1 MRSHTRRAL
10 EHCLLSAGTLF
21 LAGYSSA
28 ALAQTNI
35 LTYHNDNARTGQ
47 NLSETILTPQ
57 NVNSSSFGKLFTVP
71 MDGKVDAQPL
81 QMSAVPIPGHGSS
94 NVVFAATE
102 HDSVYAFDAE
112 NGTVYWQ
119 VSLLKAG
126 ETPSDNRGCGQVT
139 PEIGV
144 TATPVI
150 DPGTGPHGT
159 IYLVAMSKDAS
170 GNYYQRLHA
179 LDITTGAEELGGP
192 VAIQATY
199 PGTGDNSSNGQVIFD
214 PKEYKSRPGLL
225 LLNGIV
231 YTSWGSH
238 CDIRPYTG
246 WIIGYN
252 STTLQQAGVFNFAPN
267 GNDAALWNSGGGPAA
282 DALGN
287 IFVSV
292 GNGSFDATLN
302 AQGFPSRGDFGNAF
316 VKLTPQ
322 NGSLVATDYWTMNN
336 TADESNHDVDLGS
349 GGIMV
354 LPDMLDANGAVR
366 HLAVG
371 AGKDGNLWVL
381 DRDNMGKYN
390 SQANVTVYQE
400 LTGALPGGIWGN
412 PAYFN
417 GHVYFG
423 PVGDAIRAF
432 QLNSARLSTSPVST
446 TTTSLPY
453 PGATPS
459 ISANGASDAIL
470 WAVENSNPAVLHAY
484 DANDLTSELYN
495 SNQAASA
502 RDHFGPG
509 NKFITPAIANGEVF
523 VGTTNS
529 VAAFGLLPP
538 TFKLVPGSLQQVSV
552 GADGTVW
559 GINSAGLIYRYDSNS
574 QSWVQTPGYLKQI
587 AVGGNG
593 AVWGLNPAGS
603 IYRWN
608 AQAQNWTPINGSLSQ
623 ITVGSDDD
631 VWGLNSAQSIYHWIP
646 SAQNWVQIPGA
657 LKQIAVGF
665 NGAVWGI
672 NRAGLIY
679 RFNPGSQAF
688 VPVPGILTQIVVGSD
703 GVVWG
708 LNGQSIYRFNSLTQ
722 RFEHI
727 PGALT
732 QIAVGSGGNVWG
744 INAGN
749 LIYELDSPNQSWTN
763 IPGALS
769 HIAAGA
775 NGAVWGLNS
784 SDAIYSLTQPVTPAQ
799 TFHAVPGATLAQ
811 ISTSVDGNGWG
822 IDPSGRLYGYNL
834 ATQTWSPFNRGDI
847 FAEVAVGFAQDVWA
861 LGANGAIFHLDP
873 SSQNF
878 VQIPGLLIE
887 SGVGANG
894 AMWGVN
900 PAYAIYR
907 YDSATQGFT
916 QVSGQL
922 AHISVGADGTPWGI
936 NSAGSIYHFD
946 LPSETWMDTPGNL
959 ASISVGLGTGPDA
972 SVWGINS
979 GGFIYA
985 FDTRTE
991 SWQNIPGILTQLSVG
1006 FDGSAWGVNGGD
1018 LIYRYD
1024 PASPTSWDNIPGSL
1038 KQVSVSARSVV
1049 WGVNAAGSVY
1059 RFY

>member
-1 MRSHTRRAL
+1 MRHHVSHILRYRPL
-10 EHCLLSAGTLF
+10 WAGIFF
-21 LAGYSSA
+21 LATYSSA
-28 ALAQTNI
+28 AFAQTNI

-47 NLSETILTPQ
+47 NLSEAILTPQ
-57 NVNSSSFGKLFTVP
+57 NVNSSSFGKLFTVA
-71 MDGKVDAQPL
+71 MDGKVDAEPL
-81 QMSAVPIPGHGSS
+81 YMSGVPVPGHGSH

-119 VSLLKAG
+119 VSLLNPG
-126 ETPSDNRGCGQVT
+126 ESPSDDRSCSQVT
-139 PEIGV
+139 PEIGI

-150 DPGTGPHGT
+150 DPTAGPHGT
-159 IYLVAMSKDAS
+159 IYLVAMSKDGS

-179 LDITTGAEELGGP
+179 LDITTGAEEFGGP
-192 VAIQATY
+192 IAVQASY

-214 PKEYKSRPGLL
+214 PKQYKSRPGLL

-282 DALGN
+282 DAQGS
-287 IFVSV
+287 IFVAV
-292 GNGSFDATLN
+292 GNGSFDTTLN
-302 AQGFPSRGDFGNAF
+302 AQGFPSRGDYGNAF

-322 NGSLVATDYWTMNN
+322 NGSLVPTDYWTMNN

-349 GGIMV
+349 GGVMV

-390 SQANVTVYQE
+390 SQANATIYQE
-400 LTGALPGGIWGN
+400 LAGALPGGIWGN

-432 QLNSARLSTSPVST
+432 QLSSARLSSSPAST
-446 TTTSLPY
+446 TTTSFPY

-523 VGTTNS
+523 VGTTDS

-538 TFKLVPGSLQQVSV
+538 TFKLVPGSLHSLSLGPD
-552 GADGTVW
+552 GAVW
-559 GINSAGLIYRYDSNS
+559 GINAGGSIYRYDSKA
-574 QSWVQTPGYLKQI
+574 QTWAHAPGYLTQI

-593 AVWGLNPAGS
+593 SVWGLNPAGS
-603 IYRWN
+603 IYRWDAN
-608 AQAQNWTPINGSLSQ
+608 VQDWTAVSGTLTQ
-623 ITVGSDDD
+623 ISVGSDGD
-631 VWGLNSAQSIYHWIP
+631 VWGLNAAGLIYHWSP
-646 SAQNWVQIPGA
+646 SAQNWTQIPGA

-672 NRAGLIY
+672 NSAGLIY

-688 VPVPGILTQIVVGSD
+688 VPVPGILTQIIVGSD

-708 LNGQSIYRFNSLTQ
+708 LNGQNVYRFNSLTQ
-722 RFEHI
+722 QFENI

-744 INAGN
+744 INAEN
-749 LIYELDSPNQSWTN
+749 LVFHFDTPSQTWIN
-763 IPGALS
+763 IPGTLS
-769 HIAAGA
+769 QIAAGA
-775 NGAVWGLNS
+775 NGAVWGLDS
-784 SDAIYSLTQPVTPAQ
+784 SGAIYSLAQPVIPTE
-799 TFHAVPGATLAQ
+799 TFHPVPGATLAQ
-811 ISTSVDGNGWG
+811 IATGVDGNAWG
-822 IDPSGRLYGYNL
+822 IDASGNLYGYNS
-834 ATQTWSPFNRGDI
+834 ATQAWSSFNRGNG
-847 FAEVAVGFAQDVWA
+847 FSEVAVGFAQNVWA
-861 LGANGAIFHLDP
+861 LGTNHTIFHFDP
-873 SSQNF
+873 SAQKF
-878 VQIPGLLIE
+878 VETPGLL
-887 SGVGANG
+887 STAGVGANG

-900 PAYAIYR
+900 PANAIYR
-907 YDSATQGFT
+907 YDSASGAFT
-916 QVSGQL
+916 LVPGEL
-922 AHISVGADGTPWGI
+922 VHISIGADGTPWGI
-936 NSAGSIYHFD
+936 NIAGSIYRFD
-946 LPSETWMDTPGNL
+946 VPSQSWINTPGAL
-959 ASISVGLGTGPDA
+959 TSISVGLGAGTDA
-972 SVWGINS
+972 SVWGINTGS
-979 GGFIYA
+979 LIYV
-985 FDTRTE
+985 FDTQTQN
-991 SWQNIPGILTQLSVG
+991 WQNVPGSLTQLSVG
-1006 FDGSAWGVNGGD
+1006 FDGTVWGVNGGD

-1024 PASPTSWDNIPGSL
+1024 PVSATSWDNVPGLL
-1038 KQVSVSARSVV
+1038 KQISVSSHSVV